1 MCIDLYVRDLTVLP
15 LLLLLPLPSLLLV
28 LVKLDQLEKH
38 KLGLGKMQ
46 LNMLMPSLV
55 KLLPL
60 SLMLWGINLDLR
72 YTHLLVLSLPP
83 VQVYWLGHFTLSP
96 PLLLFVVY
104 AAAAT
109 AECVKSTGYLFV
121 LAAGHGKRNNAM
133 GSASFTGVGPGSIE
147 SATRSF

>member
-60 SLMLWGINLDLR
+60 SFMLWGINLDLR

-83 VQVYWLGHFTLSP
+83 VQVYWLGHFTLT
-96 PLLLFVVY
+96 L
-104 AAAAT
+104 T
-109 AECVKSTGYLFV
+109 
-121 LAAGHGKRNNAM
+121 
-133 GSASFTGVGPGSIE
+133 SFCCLCC
-147 SATRSF
+147 RRYC

>member
-28 LVKLDQLEKH
+28 LVKLDQLEKQ

-83 VQVYWLGHFTLSP
+83 VQVSWLGHFTVSP

-104 AAAAT
+104 AAGN
-109 AECVKSTGYLFV
+109 SLY
-121 LAAGHGKRNNAM
+121 M
-133 GSASFTGVGPGSIE
+133 
-147 SATRSF
+147 

>member
-83 VQVYWLGHFTLSP
+83 VQVYWLGHPYFFLLSMLP
-96 PLLLFVVY
+96 PLLLSV
-104 AAAAT
+104 
-109 AECVKSTGYLFV
+109 
-121 LAAGHGKRNNAM
+121 
-133 GSASFTGVGPGSIE
+133 
-147 SATRSF
+147 